1 MTAVPAG
8 STALDRQRFLSRPVA
23 HRGLHNVA
31 GGVVENSLPAF
42 EAAIRG
48 GSSIECDLQPAAD
61 SIPVVFHDERLERL
75 TGESGPVDR
84 REAAELARVRLRDC
98 SAGSTIP
105 TLSEMLALVEGRVPI
120 FAEVKSGWGA
130 RLDDAAFVAEI
141 ARLVR
146 AYRGPLALMSFNPA
160 IVAAL
165 ANAAPDV
172 PRGLVSG
179 SYRRAD
185 GSGWLADVL
194 DDPARD
200 RLREVA
206 DLEAVGASF
215 VAYEVA
221 ALPTP
226 RTSDLRAAGVPVLAW
241 TVRTPSE
248 WTAAHQYADQAIF
261 EGEAPV

>member
-1 MTAVPAG
+1 VTRDRSV
-8 STALDRQRFLSRPVA
+8 TALDRQRFLSRPVA

-42 EAAIRG
+42 DAAIRG
-48 GSSIECDLQPAAD
+48 GFGIECDLQPAAD

-75 TGESGPVDR
+75 TVESGPVDR
-84 REAAELARVRLRDC
+84 RAAAELARIRLRNC
-98 SAGSTIP
+98 GTGSTIL
-105 TLSEMLALVEGRVPI
+105 TFADMLARVDGRVPI

-130 RLDDAAFVAEI
+130 RGDDAAFIAEI
-141 ARLVR
+141 ARLAR
-146 AYRGPLALMSFNPA
+146 AYRGPLALMSFDPA

-165 ANAAPDV
+165 ANAAPEV

-179 SYRRAD
+179 SYRHAD

-194 DDPARD
+194 DDATRE
-200 RLREVA
+200 RLREIA

-226 RTSDLRAAGVPVLAW
+226 RTAELRASGVPVLAW

-248 WTAAHQYADQAIF
+248 WTAASRHADQAIF
-261 EGEAPV
+261 EGEVPD